1 VVTKERDLRT
11 GRPIW
16 LARRMWQLPHKSLDG
31 DITTDVLIVG
41 AGITGAFLAER
52 LAAAGHEVV
61 VADRRR
67 HPLLGSTPA
76 STALI
81 EYEIDTPLTTLTRQI
96 GRDNAI
102 RAWRRARLAV
112 DAIAART
119 RQLRIACDLEERDN
133 LLLAGNALGAR
144 ALAREGEARRRA
156 GLETQYLGRRALRD
170 RFGLARSAAL
180 LSFRDLAADPRRM
193 ATGYFRAAIRNGA
206 AIYARC
212 HVAGVDA
219 RKTVVI
225 ATTGDGHKIR
235 CRHLVYATGYELP
248 DAVRSRRHRIVS
260 TFALATRPQPDRL
273 WPQRPFFW
281 EASDPYLYGRTTAD
295 GRVICGGEDVEC
307 PDEGTRD
314 RLLPGKI
321 RTIRRKLK
329 RLFPA
334 LDTRPHYVWAGSF
347 GATTTGLP
355 SIGRVPRMRNC
366 WAVLGFGGNGITYAR
381 IAADLIGT
389 GIAGRDD
396 PDADLY
402 ALGA

>member
-1 VVTKERDLRT
+1 
-11 GRPIW
+11 
-16 LARRMWQLPHKSLDG
+16 
-31 DITTDVLIVG
+31 
-41 AGITGAFLAER
+41 
-52 LAAAGHEVV
+52 
-61 VADRRR
+61 
-67 HPLLGSTPA
+67 
-76 STALI
+76 
-81 EYEIDTPLTTLTRQI
+81 
-96 GRDNAI
+96 
-102 RAWRRARLAV
+102 
-112 DAIAART
+112 
-119 RQLRIACDLEERDN
+119 
-133 LLLAGNALGAR
+133 
-144 ALAREGEARRRA
+144 
-156 GLETQYLGRRALRD
+156 
-170 RFGLARSAAL
+170 
-180 LSFRDLAADPRRM
+180 
-193 ATGYFRAAIRNGA
+193 
-206 AIYARC
+206 
-212 HVAGVDA
+212 
-219 RKTVVI
+219 VVI
-225 ATTGDGHKIR
+225 ATTGDGHEIR

-334 LDTRPHYVWAGSF
+334 LDTRPDYVWAGSF

-355 SIGRVPRMRNC
+355 SIGRIPRMRNC